1 MGKDGYS
8 KLNEYVLAL
17 CKAQNLSLRQAAL
30 RSGVDTSTIS
40 KMLQRDGESVAR
52 PDTLERLAAGLN
64 GDYLQMM
71 RLAGYLPEHKG
82 NGEGLEDAELQAKIA
97 YLEDLIVRVAE
108 KDRDAARR
116 LLGMVIAPFEIML
129 DLKE

>member
-1 MGKDGYS
+1 MGTDGYT

-40 KMLQRDGESVAR
+40 KMLQRDGASVAR

-71 RLAGYLPEHKG
+71 RLAGYLPEKG
-82 NGEGLEDAELQAKIA
+82 DGEGSEDAELQAKIA
-97 YLEDLIVRVAE
+97 YLEDLIRRVAE
-108 KDRDAARR
+108 KDRDAAAR